1 MRAATADAGLAWQ
14 PAAYMRRAVRF
25 LLEHAAGGL
34 LFDPGMRKTSI
45 CLAAIKILR
54 AEGLLRRVLVLAPLR
69 PCYEVWSSANPAS
82 ETRKWQDFHDL
93 GCVVLHG
100 PHKER
105 LLREGLRRQ
114 ATLFAIN
121 PEGLPWLQ
129 RFMKLLAADTL
140 LVDESTKFKNTRTER
155 YDLLEPHLNDFRR
168 RWILTGSPAANGL
181 LDLYGQVRLL
191 DFGHA
196 LGPFFTHYR
205 NEYFEKSGYGNHV
218 HLPRRGS
225 EAKIYKALAP
235 LLLRLDAQD
244 AGIELPQ
251 QVDLIV
257 RVTLPPKVRVQYDQ
271 LERDLLTKVRG
282 DVVTAFNAG
291 VAAVKCRQVAAG
303 GLYLPVRTD
312 AAGVPLP
319 GKRRWANLH
328 DANTD
333 AVEELVG
340 ELRGQ
345 PLLVAYD
352 FEHDL
357 DRLRKRFGKALP
369 HLGKGVSMKNTTRLI
384 AAWNAGDVPLLA
396 AHPASVAHGLNLQ
409 GAAYHI
415 AWHTLTYNYE
425 HYDQLNRR
433 LRRSGQ
439 RAKRVFV
446 HHLVPK
452 DTVAEAALAALR
464 AKARTQGAFLAALRA
479 YAQKHR

>member
-1 MRAATADAGLAWQ
+1 MTTATDEGLKWE
-14 PAAYMRRAVRF
+14 PARYMLRAVKF

-54 AEGLLRRVLVLAPLR
+54 AEGLLQRVLLLAPLR
-69 PCYEVWSSANPAS
+69 PCHEVWGSANPAS
-82 ETRKWQDFHDL
+82 ETRKWRDFHDL
-93 GCVVLHG
+93 ECVVLHG

-105 LLREGLRRQ
+105 LLAEGLQRK
-114 ATLFAIN
+114 ATIFALN
-121 PEGLPWLQ
+121 PEGLPWVQPHLK
-129 RFMKLLAADTL
+129 RLKADTL
-140 LVDESTKFKNTRTER
+140 LVDESTRFKNTRTQR

-205 NEYFEKSGYGNHV
+205 NTYFEKGGYGDYV
-218 HLPRRGS
+218 HFPRKGS
-225 EAKIYKALAP
+225 AEKIYAKLAP
-235 LLLRLDAQD
+235 LLLRLDARD
-244 AGIELPQ
+244 AGIELPE
-251 QVDLIV
+251 QVDLV
-257 RVTLPPKVRVQYDQ
+257 VPVELPPKARQVYDG
-271 LERDLLTKVRG
+271 LERDLLAKVRG

-291 VAAVKCRQVAAG
+291 VASVKCRQVAAG
-303 GLYLPVRTD
+303 GLYLPAKLGAD
-312 AAGVPLP
+312 GVPLP

-328 DANTD
+328 DACTD
-333 AVEELVG
+333 AIEELVA

-369 HLGKGVSMKNTTRLI
+369 HLGKGVGTAATRRLI
-384 AAWNAGDVPLLA
+384 AAWNAGDVPVLA
-396 AHPASVAHGLNLQ
+396 AHPQSVAHGLNLQ
-409 GAAYHI
+409 GAAYHV
-415 AWHTLTYNYE
+415 AWHTLTYNFE

-446 HHLVPK
+446 HHVVPK
-452 DTVAEAALAALR
+452 ATVAEAALAALR
-464 AKARTQGAFLAALRA
+464 AKDRTQGAFLSALRA
-479 YAQKHR
+479 YAQKRT